1 MKTHDIA
8 KNLNSLI
15 TDNCAPNLK
24 SAISEAS
31 GLLMRSPNM
40 ESVDAKLL
48 KKTDQIAVSLQALIS
63 LSKYSKQQWISV
75 IEEFNLPIVLNPRAS
90 SRDVVGKVL
99 SYLEANPSVLK
110 TPKRTR
116 EKSNTTNT
124 TNLQDTLNKLI
135 NYEP

>member
-8 KNLNSLI
+8 KNLNLLI
-15 TDNCAPNLK
+15 TDSCAQNFK
-24 SAISEAS
+24 SALSEAS
-31 GLLMRSPNM
+31 KLLMKSPNM
-40 ESVDAKLL
+40 ECADAKLL

-75 IEEFNLPIVLNPRAS
+75 IEEFNLPIVLNSRAS

-110 TPKRTR
+110 TQNRTR
-116 EKSNTTNT
+116 EKSDTS
-124 TNLQDTLNKLI
+124 NLQDTLNKLI
-135 NYEP
+135 NYKP